1 MNPQVLQ
8 VIISVVY
15 LPTWKKSTT
24 LLSILISGKV
34 LLIPGTIK
42 IFEALSSEY
51 AFIRMHR
58 AYLVDERHSKAYD
71 LPNNCVKMSNNMTAL
86 VSRRQKDKIEQHIL
100 FNSDFPIKYR
110 ITINQ
115 TVFFVIQLSILRI
128 IPYLC
133 SPKQKSL
140 CGWAVFFK
148 QILKNQTFK
157 ATAGNFLGK

>member
-1 MNPQVLQ
+1 
-8 VIISVVY
+8 
-15 LPTWKKSTT
+15 
-24 LLSILISGKV
+24 
-34 LLIPGTIK
+34 
-42 IFEALSSEY
+42 
-51 AFIRMHR
+51 
-58 AYLVDERHSKAYD
+58 
-71 LPNNCVKMSNNMTAL
+71 MSNNMTAL

-115 TVFFVIQLSILRI
+115 RVFFVIQLSILRI

-148 QILKNQTFK
+148 QTLKNQTFK